1 MDTVMKENMLII
13 WEMAKDIIITV
24 LINGLKVR
32 GKQEYFSLGHKS
44 VSNLS
49 NLIEEK
55 EVTLIKKKK
64 DRKSVWLTKYSICMI
79 ECFSH
84 ILESPA
90 DKYKRQ
96 I

>member
-1 MDTVMKENMLII
+1 
-13 WEMAKDIIITV
+13 MAKDIIITV

-64 DRKSVWLTKYSICMI
+64 DRKSV
-79 ECFSH
+79 
-84 ILESPA
+84 
-90 DKYKRQ
+90 
-96 I
+96 